1 MDHRQDNDTEVK
13 GIRFVPAM
21 GSVIGGITKE
31 KTERITDSM
40 ADLQLFIDELRTQL
54 ANEFDSSLWTSAVS

>member
-1 MDHRQDNDTEVK
+1 MDHRQENDTEVK

-40 ADLQLFIDELRTQL
+40 ADLQLFIDE
-54 ANEFDSSLWTSAVS
+54 